1 MKITL
6 VEIAKRIGADIVGPF
21 GMSSENLDASV
32 VTGLGSLG
40 RAKAGDLSHL
50 SSPSYRPQ
58 LATTKASAV
67 ILSAEYAAECP
78 AICLVVEQPYLAF
91 AKASQL
97 FEISTPIANGVHPSA
112 VVDSS
117 AEIADNVSIGA
128 NVVIGANCKIGTN
141 VQIHANSTI
150 GNNCTIGDD
159 SLLMSN
165 VSIYR
170 KVTLGARC
178 VVHSGVVLGAAGF
191 GFTPNAQGHY
201 ETIAQIGGV
210 EIGTDVSI
218 GANTAIDCGAIEDTV
233 IGNGVKID
241 NQVQIG
247 HNCRIGDHT
256 IICGGAGMAGSTTI
270 GKHCVLAGGCGIA
283 GKSPIDLCDGVV
295 VSVKTTIS
303 QSIDKPGIYSGAIV
317 ASEHKLWLR
326 NALRFNSLGQ
336 LFARVKKLENERT
349 DESD

>member
-1 MKITL
+1 
-6 VEIAKRIGADIVGPF
+6 
-21 GMSSENLDASV
+21 
-32 VTGLGSLG
+32 
-40 RAKAGDLSHL
+40 
-50 SSPSYRPQ
+50 
-58 LATTKASAV
+58 
-67 ILSAEYAAECP
+67 
-78 AICLVVEQPYLAF
+78 
-91 AKASQL
+91 
-97 FEISTPIANGVHPSA
+97 
-112 VVDSS
+112 
-117 AEIADNVSIGA
+117 
-128 NVVIGANCKIGTN
+128 
-141 VQIHANSTI
+141 
-150 GNNCTIGDD
+150 
-159 SLLMSN
+159 MSN

-191 GFTPNAQGHY
+191 GFTPNVRGHY

-210 EIGTDVSI
+210 QIGTDVSI

-270 GKHCVLAGGCGIA
+270 GKRCVLAGGCGIA

-303 QSIDKPGIYSGAIV
+303 QSIDKPGIYSGGIV

-336 LFARVKKLENERT
+336 LFARVKQLENERT

>member
-6 VEIAKRIGADIVGPF
+6 VEIAKLIGADIIGPF
-21 GMSSENLDASV
+21 GMSTESYDERVISS
-32 VTGLGSLG
+32 LGSLG
-40 RAKAGDLSHL
+40 TAQTGGLSHL
-50 SSPSYRPQ
+50 SSPSYRTQ
-58 LATTKASAV
+58 LASTNASAI
-67 ILSAEYAAECP
+67 ILSADCVAECP
-78 AICLVVEQPYLAF
+78 AICLVVDQPYLAF

-97 FEISTPIANGVHPSA
+97 FEIEEAIASGIHASALIDPSA
-112 VVDSS
+112 EL
-117 AEIADNVSIGA
+117 AENVSIGP
-128 NVVIGANCKIGTN
+128 NVVIGAHCKIGSN

-150 GNNCTIGDD
+150 GSNSSVGDD
-159 SLLMSN
+159 GRIMSN

-170 KVTLGARC
+170 KVAIGERC
-178 VVHSGVVLGAAGF
+178 IVHSGVVLGADGF
-191 GFTPNAQGHY
+191 GFTPNAKGQY

-210 EIGTDVSI
+210 QIGHDVSI
-218 GANTAIDCGAIEDTV
+218 GATTAIDCGAIEDTV

-247 HNCRIGDHT
+247 HNSRIGDHT

-283 GKSPIDLCDGVV
+283 GSSPITLCDGVV

-317 ASEHKLWLR
+317 ASEHKQWLR
-326 NALRFNSLGQ
+326 NALRFNNLAQ
-336 LFARVKKLENERT
+336 LFARVKKLENERA
-349 DESD
+349 DESS

>member
-21 GMSSENLDASV
+21 GMSTESYDERVISS
-32 VTGLGSLG
+32 LGSLG
-40 RAKAGDLSHL
+40 TAQAGDLSHL
-50 SSPSYRPQ
+50 SSPSYRAQ
-58 LATTKASAV
+58 LASTDASAV
-67 ILSAEYAAECP
+67 ILSAEYVAECP
-78 AICLVVEQPYLAF
+78 AICLVVDQPYLAF
-91 AKASQL
+91 ARASQL
-97 FEISTPIANGVHPSA
+97 FEIDEAIASGIHPSA
-112 VVDSS
+112 VIDPS
-117 AEIADNVSIGA
+117 AELADNVSIGP
-128 NVVIGANCKIGTN
+128 NVVIGAHCKIGAN

-150 GNNCTIGDD
+150 GSNSSIGDD
-159 SLLMSN
+159 GRIMSN

-170 KVTLGARC
+170 KVVIGERC
-178 VVHSGVVLGAAGF
+178 IVHSGVVLGADGF
-191 GFTPNAQGHY
+191 GFTPNARGQY

-210 EIGTDVSI
+210 QIGHDVSI
-218 GANTAIDCGAIEDTV
+218 GATTAIDCGAIEDTV

-283 GKSPIDLCDGVV
+283 GSSPITLCDGVV

-317 ASEHKLWLR
+317 ASEHKQWLR
-326 NALRFNSLGQ
+326 NALRFNNLAQ
-336 LFARVKKLENERT
+336 LFARVKKLENEKA
-349 DESD
+349 DE

>member
-21 GMSSENLDASV
+21 GMSTESYDERVISS
-32 VTGLGSLG
+32 LGSLG
-40 RAKAGDLSHL
+40 TAQAGDLSHL
-50 SSPSYRPQ
+50 SSPSYRAQ
-58 LATTKASAV
+58 LASTDASAV
-67 ILSAEYAAECP
+67 ILSAEYVAECP
-78 AICLVVEQPYLAF
+78 AICLVVDQPYLAF
-91 AKASQL
+91 ARASQL
-97 FEISTPIANGVHPSA
+97 FEIDAAIASGIHPSA
-112 VVDSS
+112 VIDPS
-117 AEIADNVSIGA
+117 AELADNVSIGP
-128 NVVIGANCKIGTN
+128 NVVIGAHCKIGAN

-150 GNNCTIGDD
+150 GSNSSIGDD
-159 SLLMSN
+159 GRIMSN

-170 KVTLGARC
+170 KVVIGERC
-178 VVHSGVVLGAAGF
+178 IVHSGVVLGADGF
-191 GFTPNAQGHY
+191 GFTPNAKGQY
-201 ETIAQIGGV
+201 ETIVQIGGV
-210 EIGTDVSI
+210 QIGHDVSI
-218 GANTAIDCGAIEDTV
+218 GATTAIDCGAIEDTV

-283 GKSPIDLCDGVV
+283 GSSPITLCDGVV

-317 ASEHKLWLR
+317 ASEHKQWLR
-326 NALRFNSLGQ
+326 NALRFNNLAQ
-336 LFARVKKLENERT
+336 LFARVKKLENEKA
-349 DESD
+349 DE

>member
-21 GMSSENLDASV
+21 GMSTESYDERVISS
-32 VTGLGSLG
+32 LGSLG
-40 RAKAGDLSHL
+40 TAQAGDLSHL
-50 SSPSYRPQ
+50 SSPSYRAQ
-58 LATTKASAV
+58 LASTDASAV
-67 ILSAEYAAECP
+67 ILSAEYVAECP
-78 AICLVVEQPYLAF
+78 AICLVVDQPYLAF

-97 FEISTPIANGVHPSA
+97 FEIDVAIASGIHPSA
-112 VVDSS
+112 VIDPS
-117 AEIADNVSIGA
+117 AELADNVSIGP
-128 NVVIGANCKIGTN
+128 NVVIGAHCKIGAN

-150 GNNCTIGDD
+150 GSNSSIGDD
-159 SLLMSN
+159 GRIMSN

-170 KVTLGARC
+170 KVVIGERC
-178 VVHSGVVLGAAGF
+178 IVHSGVVLGADGF
-191 GFTPNAQGHY
+191 GFTPNAKGQY

-210 EIGTDVSI
+210 QIGDDVSI
-218 GANTAIDCGAIEDTV
+218 GATTAIDCGAIEDTV

-283 GKSPIDLCDGVV
+283 GSSPITLCDGVV

-317 ASEHKLWLR
+317 ASEHKQWLR
-326 NALRFNSLGQ
+326 NALRFNNLAQ
-336 LFARVKKLENERT
+336 LFARVKKLENEKA
-349 DESD
+349 DE

>member
-21 GMSSENLDASV
+21 GTSTESYDERVIAS
-32 VTGLGSLG
+32 LGSLG
-40 RAKAGDLSHL
+40 TAQAGDLSHL
-50 SSPSYRPQ
+50 SSPSYRAQ
-58 LATTKASAV
+58 LSSTDASAV
-67 ILSAEYAAECP
+67 ILSAEYVAECP
-78 AICLVVEQPYLAF
+78 AICLVVDQPYLAF
-91 AKASQL
+91 ARASQL
-97 FEISTPIANGVHPSA
+97 SEIDEAIDWGVHPSA
-112 VVDSS
+112 VIDPS
-117 AEIADNVSIGA
+117 AELADNVSIGP
-128 NVVIGANCKIGTN
+128 NVVIGAHCKIGAN
-141 VQIHANSTI
+141 VQIRANSTI
-150 GNNCTIGDD
+150 GSHSSIGDD
-159 SLLMSN
+159 GRVMSN

-170 KVTLGARC
+170 KVVIGERC
-178 VVHSGVVLGAAGF
+178 IVHSGVVLGADGF
-191 GFTPNAQGHY
+191 GFTPNAKGQY

-210 EIGTDVSI
+210 QIGHDVSI
-218 GANTAIDCGAIEDTV
+218 GATTAIDCGAIEDTV

-283 GKSPIDLCDGVV
+283 GSSPITLCDGVV

-317 ASEHKLWLR
+317 ASEHKQWLR
-326 NALRFNSLGQ
+326 NALRFNNLAQ
-336 LFARVKKLENERT
+336 LFARVKKLENEKA
-349 DESD
+349 DE

>member
-6 VEIAKRIGADIVGPF
+6 VEIAKLIGADIIGPF
-21 GMSSENLDASV
+21 GISTESYDGRVISS
-32 VTGLGSLG
+32 LGSLG
-40 RAKAGDLSHL
+40 TAQTGGLSHL
-50 SSPSYRPQ
+50 SSPSYRTQ
-58 LATTKASAV
+58 LASTNASAI
-67 ILSAEYAAECP
+67 ILSADCVAECP
-78 AICLVVEQPYLAF
+78 AICLVVDQPYLAF

-97 FEISTPIANGVHPSA
+97 FEIEEAIASGIHASALIDPSA
-112 VVDSS
+112 EL
-117 AEIADNVSIGA
+117 AENVSIGP
-128 NVVIGANCKIGTN
+128 NVVIGAHCKIGSN

-150 GNNCTIGDD
+150 GSNSSVGDD
-159 SLLMSN
+159 GRIMSN

-170 KVTLGARC
+170 KVVIGERC
-178 VVHSGVVLGAAGF
+178 IVHSGVVLGADGF
-191 GFTPNAQGHY
+191 GFTPNAKGQY

-210 EIGTDVSI
+210 QIGHDVSI
-218 GANTAIDCGAIEDTV
+218 GATTAIDCGAIEDTV

-247 HNCRIGDHT
+247 HNSRIGDHT

-283 GKSPIDLCDGVV
+283 GSSPITLCDGVV

-317 ASEHKLWLR
+317 ASEHKQWLR
-326 NALRFNSLGQ
+326 NALRFNNLAQ
-336 LFARVKKLENERT
+336 LFARVKKLENERA
-349 DESD
+349 DESS